1 MFSFMFKTTTYYIL
15 WKKFNKQIILI
26 GLSLV
31 FIGIIHIIYQDLFQ
45 LLKVAHKE
53 SLVWLFAIKWI
64 LIVLILIY
72 NIKKLKQTKLNDE
85 EKAQIFEDQ
94 KQELPKQT
102 QDLLNKEKLIST
114 TDILVKKYKK

>member
-31 FIGIIHIIYQDLFQ
+31 LIGITHIIYQDLFQ

-53 SLVWLFAIKWI
+53 SLIWLFAVKWA
-64 LIVLILIY
+64 LILSILFY
-72 NIKKLKQTKLNDE
+72 NVKKLKQTKLDEE
-85 EKAQIFEDQ
+85 EKAQIFET
-94 KQELPKQT
+94 KPEPLPKQT
-102 QDLLNKEKLIST
+102 QDLLDKQKLTST
-114 TDILVKKYKK
+114 TDILIKNYKK